1 MTTKSH
7 ETPALKQKAGNY
19 IALLGL
25 PILFVLMPWVLAVA
39 LPHHVVPA
47 VLVVTPLALVVLSVY
62 EAITYRPSITFG
74 LVAGA
79 SMWWAS
85 RLFYPD
91 GAGWYVPIVL
101 LIVIGASL
109 PWGKKFVT
117 EWSKSAEDES

>member
-1 MTTKSH
+1 M
-7 ETPALKQKAGNY
+7 GNY

-25 PILFVLMPWVLAVA
+25 PVLFVLMPWVLAVA
-39 LPHHVVPA
+39 LPHRVVPA

-62 EAITYRPSITFG
+62 EAITYRPSIIFG

-91 GAGWYVPIVL
+91 GASWYVPIVL